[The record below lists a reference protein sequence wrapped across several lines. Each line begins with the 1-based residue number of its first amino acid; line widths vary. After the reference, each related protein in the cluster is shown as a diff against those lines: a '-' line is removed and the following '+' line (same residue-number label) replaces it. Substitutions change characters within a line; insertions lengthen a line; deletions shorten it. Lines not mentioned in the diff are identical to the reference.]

1 MTTKRKIKYGS
12 KELEKDFGRLTFGK
26 LLEAYRLADE
36 LSQKEFA
43 KILGISQASLCDLE
57 KGRRIPSPER
67 AALIACKLKE
77 PESYWVQLAL
87 QDQLNH
93 VGLNLKVSVA

>member
-1 MTTKRKIKYGS
+1 MTTKKIHYGS
-12 KELEKDFGRLTFGK
+12 RELERDYGPMTFGRLI
-26 LLEAYRLADE
+26 EAYRLADE

-43 KILGISQASLCDLE
+43 KILGISSASLCDLE
-57 KGRRIPSPER
+57 KGRRIPTPER
-67 AALIACKLKE
+67 AALIAKKLKE

-93 VGLNLKVSVA
+93 IGLKLKVSVA